1 MELDK
6 QDYSYEELK
15 QQLSESGLK
24 ATHQRILI
32 LEAFLLSNEHP
43 TAEMLYNQVKSKSPA
58 LSLGTVYKTLDAFTD
73 VGLIKKVKTAED
85 TVRYDFNTHSHHHLF
100 CQKTNRI
107 IDYEDEE
114 LKELLYDYFKKKG
127 IDNFDIKDIQLQL
140 TGEIKDENRPI
151 KPDDQS

>member
-1 MELDK
+1 MVLDPNN
-6 QDYSYEELK
+6 YTYEELK
-15 QQLSESGLK
+15 QQLTENGLK
-24 ATHQRILI
+24 ATHQRILL
-32 LEAFLLSNEHP
+32 LEAFLLSQEHP
-43 TAEMLYNQVKSKSPA
+43 TAEKLYNQVKTKSPA

-100 CQKTNRI
+100 CQKTNKI

-114 LKELLYDYFKKKG
+114 LKELLYDYFEKKG

-140 TGEIKDENRPI
+140 TGEIKDENSPVN
-151 KPDDQS
+151 PDNQS